1 MAFEDKEEKGRAIGA
16 RARANKL
23 SAERKV
29 EIAKKAAE
37 ARWSKPKLPKAEIVD
52 TMSIVAYEREDA
64 VSVNLD
70 FDQSTNEI
78 WATQEQ
84 ISDLFNVERSVVTK
98 HLGNIYE
105 DEELSPEATSA
116 KFAQVRIEGGRRV
129 KRAVE
134 HYNLDAII
142 AVGYRVNS
150 RAATRFRQWSTSI
163 IKAYLEQG
171 YVINEKA
178 LRESPEKLNRL
189 AAEVRALRSS
199 EKQVYAKVREC
210 FKISSSDY
218 DKDAPEVR
226 KFYALLQDKFHFA
239 VTQMT
244 SSKLV
249 MDRADHRQENMGLQ
263 TMKGERPTVEDAT
276 TGKNFLKPDELY
288 RLHLLSEQFLL
299 FAESTALMEK
309 KMTMSSLHS
318 QLDRLLTLNEYPVLD
333 GYKDFIKDEAI
344 RHAKAELGLY
354 RKRIAIE
361 KMGIEYDEEA
371 LAYGEYDDVLMTYMS
386 ALASES

>member
-1 MAFEDKEEKGRAIGA
+1 MTLEDEEAKGRAIGA

-23 SAERKV
+23 SSDRKA
-29 EIAKKAAE
+29 EIARKAAE
-37 ARWSKPKLPKAEIVD
+37 ARWSKPREIGED
-52 TMSIVAYEREDA
+52 TRRPELTKISYERLDA
-64 VSVNLD
+64 VSVDLEFQQD
-70 FDQSTNEI
+70 AQEI
-78 WATQEQ
+78 LATQDQ
-84 ISDLFNVERSVVTK
+84 IASVFAVSKQNVGQ
-98 HLGNIYE
+98 HLKNIFA
-105 DEELSPEATSA
+105 DEELDENSVVKKIFITASDGKRYLTS
-116 KFAQVRIEGGRRV
+116 V
-129 KRAVE
+129 
-134 HYNLDAII
+134 YTLDAII
-142 AVGYRVNS
+142 AVGYRVS
-150 RAATRFRQWSTSI
+150 SKEATKFRKWSSGI
-163 IKAYLEQG
+163 LRAYLEQG

-178 LRESPEKLNRL
+178 LRESPEKLNKL

-218 DKDAPEVR
+218 DKDSPEVR

-249 MDRADHRQENMGLQ
+249 MDRADHREINMGLQ
-263 TMKGERPTVEDAT
+263 TMKGERPTVEDVI
-276 TGKNFLKPDELY
+276 TGKNFLKPQELY

-309 KMTMSSLHS
+309 KMTMGSLHA

-333 GYKDFIKDEAI
+333 GYKDFIKDEAL

-361 KMGIEYDEEA
+361 KMGIEYDEDA
-371 LAYGEYDDVLMTYMS
+371 LAYGEYDAILMQT
-386 ALASES
+386 ALDP